1 MQIKNQRAPFKIILP
16 TLAVLCLSL
25 SLTACQKQQE
35 PITEKL
41 KSDQKIELIQQD
53 LIQVKQG
60 EAVSRAAFSG
70 TIRAVNQST
79 IQAQVTATASTVSAQ
94 VGQNVSKGQ
103 ILVQLNNQDNAS
115 RLAQARANL
124 ASAQAQAQ
132 QANNMVQR
140 KKRLYNQGFISK
152 VEYEQSQVDYT
163 AQLETVKAQQAN
175 VDIAVK
181 ADQDG
186 LIRSPISGVIT
197 KRQVE
202 PGQTVTTGQTLFDIV
217 DPSRLEIQASLPA
230 EQQNALKLGNK
241 VEYTIQGNSAKL
253 SASLTRVSP
262 IADPAS
268 RQIEFF
274 AKPNETINS
283 LSIGAFVEG
292 FILGS
297 NAVQGQQ
304 IPLDTIQDSKNKAYV
319 WVIRDKKI
327 QQVFIQVLD
336 QQINSNIAIVSG
348 LNSTDWV
355 SRIQFVPEDINKTV
369 VISAE

>member
-1 MQIKNQRAPFKIILP
+1 MRIENDGVAFKFILP
-16 TLAVLCLSL
+16 TLAILCLSL

-35 PITEKL
+35 QTLQTP
-41 KSDQKIELIQQD
+41 KSTQNIELIPQD
-53 LIQVKQG
+53 IIQVKQG
-60 EAVSRAAFSG
+60 EATRRSAFSG

-79 IQAQVTATASTVSAQ
+79 IQAQVTATASKVYVQ
-94 VGQNVSKGQ
+94 VGQNVSQGQ

-132 QANNMVQR
+132 HANNMVQR
-140 KKRLYNQGFISK
+140 KKRLYHQGFISK

-175 VDIAVK
+175 VDIALK

-186 LIRSPISGVIT
+186 RIRSPISGVIT

-202 PGQTVTTGQTLFDIV
+202 PGQTVAAGQTLFDIV

-241 VEYTIQGNSAKL
+241 IEYTIQGNPAKL
-253 SASLTRVSP
+253 TASLTRVSP

-274 AKPNETINS
+274 ARPNETINS

-297 NAVQGQQ
+297 NVVQGQQ
-304 IPLDTIQDSKNKAYV
+304 IPLDTIQDSQNKAYV
-319 WVIRDKKI
+319 WVVRNKKI
-327 QQVFIQVLD
+327 QQVFIRVLD

-348 LNSTDWV
+348 LNLTDQI
-355 SRIQFVPEDINKTV
+355 SRIKFAPEDINKTV
-369 VISAE
+369 TISAE

>member
-1 MQIKNQRAPFKIILP
+1 MQIKNTRAPFKIIMP

-25 SLTACQKQQE
+25 SLNACQKQKEQV
-35 PITEKL
+35 TEAP
-41 KSDQKIELIQQD
+41 KSDQNIELIQQD
-53 LIQVKQG
+53 IIQVKQG

-79 IQAQVTATASTVSAQ
+79 IQAQVTATASAVNVQ
-94 VGQNVSKGQ
+94 VGQNVSQGQ
-103 ILVQLNNQDNAS
+103 ILVRLNNQDNAS

-181 ADQDG
+181 ADRDG
-186 LIRSPISGVIT
+186 LIRSPLSGVIT

-202 PGQTVTTGQTLFDIV
+202 PGQTVAAGQTLFDIV

-230 EQQNALKLGNK
+230 EQQSALKLGNK
-241 VEYTIQGNSAKL
+241 VEYTIQGNPAKL

-262 IADPAS
+262 IADPTS

-274 AKPNETINS
+274 ARPNETINS

-304 IPLDTIQDSKNKAYV
+304 IPLDTVQDSQNKAYV
-319 WVIRDKKI
+319 WVVRDKKI
-327 QQVFIQVLD
+327 QQVFIRVLD
-336 QQINSNIAIVSG
+336 QQMNSNIAIVSG

-355 SRIQFVPEDINKTV
+355 SRIQFVPENINKTV

>member
-1 MQIKNQRAPFKIILP
+1 MQIKTPSAPFKIILP
-16 TLAVLCLSL
+16 TLAMLCLSFT
-25 SLTACQKQQE
+25 LTACQKQQE
-35 PITEKL
+35 PVSKTPE
-41 KSDQKIELIQQD
+41 SEQKIELIQQD
-53 LIQVKQG
+53 LIQVKPG

-79 IQAQVTATASTVSAQ
+79 IQAQVTATASAVNAQ
-94 VGQNVSKGQ
+94 VGQNVSQGQ
-103 ILVQLNNQDNAS
+103 VLVQLNNQDNAS

-140 KKRLYNQGFISK
+140 KKRLYHQGFISK

-202 PGQTVTTGQTLFDIV
+202 PGQTVAAGQTLFDIV

-230 EQQNALKLGNK
+230 EQQSALKPGSK
-241 VEYTIQGNSAKL
+241 VEYSIQGNPAKL
-253 SASLTRVSP
+253 TASLTRVSP

-274 AKPNETINS
+274 ARPNETINS
-283 LSIGAFVEG
+283 LSIGAFVDG

-304 IPLDTIQDSKNKAYV
+304 IPLDTIQDSQNKAYV
-319 WVIRDKKI
+319 WVVRDKKI
-327 QQVFIQVLD
+327 QKVFIQVLD
-336 QQINSNIAIVSG
+336 QQINSNLAIVSG
-348 LNSTDWV
+348 LNASDWI

>member
-1 MQIKNQRAPFKIILP
+1 MQIKNTRAPFKIIMP

-25 SLTACQKQQE
+25 SLNACQKQKEQV
-35 PITEKL
+35 TEAP

-53 LIQVKQG
+53 IIQAKQG

-79 IQAQVTATASTVSAQ
+79 IQAQVTATASAVNVQ
-94 VGQNVSKGQ
+94 VGQNVSQGQ

-181 ADQDG
+181 ADRDG
-186 LIRSPISGVIT
+186 LIRSPLSGIIT

-202 PGQTVTTGQTLFDIV
+202 PGQTVAAGQTLFDIV

-230 EQQNALKLGNK
+230 EQQSALKLGNK
-241 VEYTIQGNSAKL
+241 VEYTIQGNPAKL

-262 IADPAS
+262 IADPTS

-274 AKPNETINS
+274 ARPNETINS

-304 IPLDTIQDSKNKAYV
+304 IPLDTIQDSQNKAYV
-319 WVIRDKKI
+319 WVVRDKKI
-327 QQVFIQVLD
+327 QQVFIRVLD

>member
-1 MQIKNQRAPFKIILP
+1 MQIKNTRAPFKIIMP

-25 SLTACQKQQE
+25 SLNACQKQKEQV
-35 PITEKL
+35 TEAP

-53 LIQVKQG
+53 IIQVKQG

-79 IQAQVTATASTVSAQ
+79 IQAQVTATASAVNVQ
-94 VGQNVSKGQ
+94 VGQNVSQGQ

-181 ADQDG
+181 ADRDG
-186 LIRSPISGVIT
+186 LIRSPLSGIIT

-202 PGQTVTTGQTLFDIV
+202 PGQTVAAGQTLFDIV

-230 EQQNALKLGNK
+230 EQQSSLKLGNK
-241 VEYTIQGNSAKL
+241 VEYTIQGNPAKL

-262 IADPAS
+262 IADPTS

-274 AKPNETINS
+274 ARPNETINS

-304 IPLDTIQDSKNKAYV
+304 IPLDTIQDSQNKAYV
-319 WVIRDKKI
+319 WVVRDKKI
-327 QQVFIQVLD
+327 QQVFIRVLD

>member
-1 MQIKNQRAPFKIILP
+1 MQIKNTRAPFKIIMP

-25 SLTACQKQQE
+25 SLNACQKQKKQV
-35 PITEKL
+35 TEAP
-41 KSDQKIELIQQD
+41 KSDQNIELIQQD
-53 LIQVKQG
+53 IIQVKQG

-79 IQAQVTATASTVSAQ
+79 IQAQVTATASAVNVQ
-94 VGQNVSKGQ
+94 VGQNVSQGQ

-163 AQLETVKAQQAN
+163 GQLETVKAQQAN

-181 ADQDG
+181 ADRDG
-186 LIRSPISGVIT
+186 LIRSPLSGVIT

-202 PGQTVTTGQTLFDIV
+202 PGQTVAAGQTLFDIV

-230 EQQNALKLGNK
+230 EQQSALKLGNK
-241 VEYTIQGNSAKL
+241 VEYTIQGNPAKL

-262 IADPAS
+262 IADPTS

-274 AKPNETINS
+274 ARPNETINS

-297 NAVQGQQ
+297 NTVQGQQ
-304 IPLDTIQDSKNKAYV
+304 IPLDTIQDSQNKAYV
-319 WVIRDKKI
+319 WVVREKKI
-327 QQVFIQVLD
+327 QQVFIRVLD
-336 QQINSNIAIVSG
+336 QQMNSNIAIVSG
-348 LNSTDWV
+348 LNPTDWV